1 MMWQNCHLDNA
12 ISKAGEDTKLW
23 QTEKGIVEIGKNTL
37 AIPVIVR
44 DQVKGYIFDGHG
56 KLLLDAIVE
65 TKEGAVGKPVEKE
78 LHEPFVMLGNA
89 EMTGRNLKPA
99 SSEDL
104 AEAGYADR
112 LGFMAKAEELL
123 DRFFK
128 NGRIHSCRCS
138 YGEEGLLFAFQNPA
152 DDLDILLA
160 KDTKIVYKAMD
171 TVFISDKNRA
181 VLKSCEVVCVS
192 SGKSVVVKRAKDRS
206 MLCC

>member
-1 MMWQNCHLDNA
+1 MIWPNYHLKNE
-12 ISKAGEDTKLW
+12 ILKAAEDTKLW
-23 QTEKGIVEIGKNTL
+23 QTEKGIVEIGRNTL
-37 AIPVIVR
+37 AIPVILH
-44 DQVKGYIFDGHG
+44 DQVEGYVFDGRG
-56 KLLLDAIVE
+56 KLLLDTIVE

-78 LHEPFVMLGNA
+78 IHEPFVMLGNV

-123 DRFFK
+123 DRFSK
-128 NGRIHSCRCS
+128 NGRIHSRRCS
-138 YGEEGLLFAFQNPA
+138 YGVEGLLFAFQNQA

>member
-1 MMWQNCHLDNA
+1 M
-12 ISKAGEDTKLW
+12 

-37 AIPVIVR
+37 AIPVIVH

-112 LGFMAKAEELL
+112 RALMAKAEELL

-138 YGEEGLLFAFQNPA
+138 YGEEGLLFAFQNQA
-152 DDLDILLA
+152 GNLDILLA

-171 TVFISDKNRA
+171 TIFISDKSRT

-192 SGKSVVVKRAKDRS
+192 SGKSVVVKRAKDCS
-206 MLCC
+206 LLCC

>member
-1 MMWQNCHLDNA
+1 MMRQNYHLDNA
-12 ISKAGEDTKLW
+12 ISKAAEDTKLW
-23 QTEKGIVEIGKNTL
+23 QTEKGIVQIGKNTL
-37 AIPVIVR
+37 AIPVIMH
-44 DQVKGYIFDGHG
+44 DQVKGYIFEGHG
-56 KLLLDAIVE
+56 KLLLDTIVE

-78 LHEPFVMLGNA
+78 IHEPFVMLGNT
-89 EMTGRNLKPA
+89 EMTGQNLKPA

-112 LGFMAKAEELL
+112 QEFVAKAEELL
-123 DRFFK
+123 DRFSK

-138 YGEEGLLFAFQNPA
+138 YGDEGLLFAFQNQA

-160 KDTKIVYKAMD
+160 EGSKIVYKAMD
-171 TVFISDKNRA
+171 TVFISDKNRV

-192 SGKSVVVKRAKDRS
+192 SGKSVVVKRAKDCS

>member
-1 MMWQNCHLDNA
+1 MMWQNYHLDNA

-23 QTEKGIVEIGKNTL
+23 QTEKGIVEIEKNTL
-37 AIPVIVR
+37 AIPVIMN
-44 DQVKGYIFDGHG
+44 DQVKGYIFDGHA
-56 KLLLDAIVE
+56 KLLLDTIVE

-78 LHEPFVMLGNA
+78 IHEPFVMLGNT
-89 EMTGRNLKPA
+89 EMTGQNLKQA

-104 AEAGYADR
+104 AEASYADR

-128 NGRIHSCRCS
+128 NGRIHSRRCS
-138 YGEEGLLFAFQNPA
+138 YGEEGILFAFQNQA

-181 VLKSCEVVCVS
+181 VLKSFEVVCVS
-192 SGKSVVVKRAKDRS
+192 SGKSVVVKRAKGCS

>member
-1 MMWQNCHLDNA
+1 MMWQNYHLDNA
-12 ISKAGEDTKLW
+12 ISKAAEDTKLW
-23 QTEKGIVEIGKNTL
+23 QTEKGIVEIEKNTL
-37 AIPVIVR
+37 AIPVIMN

-56 KLLLDAIVE
+56 KLLLDTIVE
-65 TKEGAVGKPVEKE
+65 TKEGAVGKPIEKE
-78 LHEPFVMLGNA
+78 IHEPFVMLGNA

-112 LGFMAKAEELL
+112 LGFMAKAEGLL

-138 YGEEGLLFAFQNPA
+138 YGEEGLLFAFRNPA

-160 KDTKIVYKAMD
+160 EDAKIVYKAMD
-171 TVFISDKNRA
+171 TVFISDMNRA
-181 VLKSCEVVCVS
+181 ILKSCEVVCVS

-206 MLCC
+206 MVCC

>member
-1 MMWQNCHLDNA
+1 MMWQNCHLDDA
-12 ISKAGEDTKLW
+12 ISKTAEDTRLW

-37 AIPVIVR
+37 AIPVIMH

-56 KLLLDAIVE
+56 KLILDTIVE

-78 LHEPFVMLGNA
+78 IHEPFVMLGNA
-89 EMTGRNLKPA
+89 EMTGRKLEPA

-112 LGFMAKAEELL
+112 LGFMAKAGELL
-123 DRFFK
+123 DRFSK
-128 NGRIHSCRCS
+128 NGRINSCQCS
-138 YGEEGLLFAFQNPA
+138 YGDEGLLFAFQNQA
-152 DDLDILLA
+152 DNLDILLA
-160 KDTKIVYKAMD
+160 KDVKIVYKAMD

-192 SGKSVVVKRAKDRS
+192 SGKSVVVKRAKDCS